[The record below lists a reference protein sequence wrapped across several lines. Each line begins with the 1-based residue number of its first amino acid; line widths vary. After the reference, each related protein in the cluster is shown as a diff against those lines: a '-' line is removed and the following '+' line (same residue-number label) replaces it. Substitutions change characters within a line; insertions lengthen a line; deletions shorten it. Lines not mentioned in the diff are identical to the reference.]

1 MQFCKSKQTTAKWSR
16 HNKNGFCSQKAYHTF
31 PLQKGMSHEVRVDR
45 VPTVVATAASQ
56 ASPSVLMH
64 PSHLGLPQLAPVVP
78 HGVLPA
84 AAVLPTALS
93 MHSPH
98 LLAQMSHFLMSLR
111 DHHQKLREAALTA
124 SSNDQE
130 DKEST
135 TSSITLPTPNAENA
149 KLNNNNNEP
158 QPLDLRLDSKKV
170 IPTSSSK
177 LLKEA
182 VQAAAAAAAAAGGH
196 QPGHHQAEDEN
207 RNLIDVVSMDSP
219 DNEDIMDDEDDDM
232 EEPINDDEECHED
245 TPSPNSVQSEIM
257 AAHSAILSRFQN
269 FPSSNIPPEALEQV
283 QRTLK
288 QMLAHASAKQS
299 RAQASQSSN
308 GKMERYV
315 LDFDL

>member
-1 MQFCKSKQTTAKWSR
+1 
-16 HNKNGFCSQKAYHTF
+16 
-31 PLQKGMSHEVRVDR
+31 MSHEVRVDR
-45 VPTVVATAASQ
+45 VPTVATAASQ

-124 SSNDQE
+124 STDQE

-135 TSSITLPTPNAENA
+135 TSSTTLPTPNAENA
-149 KLNNNNNEP
+149 KLNNNNEP

-170 IPTSSSK
+170 IPSSSSK

-182 VQAAAAAAAAAGGH
+182 VQAAAAAAAAVGH

-219 DNEDIMDDEDDDM
+219 DNEDIMDEEDDDM
-232 EEPINDDEECHED
+232 EEAINDDEECHED

-257 AAHSAILSRFQN
+257 AAHSAILSRFQS
-269 FPSSNIPPEALEQV
+269 FPASNIPPEALEQV

-308 GKMERYV
+308 GKMER
-315 LDFDL
+315 